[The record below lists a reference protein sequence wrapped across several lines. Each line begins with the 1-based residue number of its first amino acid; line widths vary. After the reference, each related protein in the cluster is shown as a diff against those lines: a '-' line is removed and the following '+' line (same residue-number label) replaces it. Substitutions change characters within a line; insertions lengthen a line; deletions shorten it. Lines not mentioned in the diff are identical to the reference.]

1 MKKFIQILIFIFF
14 SLSISN
20 FAVVYAEST
29 NQIAAK
35 NVIISR
41 DKLKKIKN
49 GDSYIKAIDYFVEK
63 SDKDKLEKTRENISR
78 VLSKTKFQKKSK
90 ALIIIKYLEY
100 KIDQKFY
107 KLETKKE
114 EKIEKKPILLNE
126 EDKEKVRT
134 EVLKLQKKLLDKSKN
149 LSDKL
154 REELEKNLNL
164 EQKGDFE
171 LSTNFSYGDLGNF
184 DYKLFLKDYLSKS
197 NTNFDG
203 SFESELKSYFYY
215 NPNKDSELKRLD
227 FTADLE
233 QISKSGD
240 LYMALKN
247 LNILEEEGIND
258 PEGFLEKLKELSE
271 NSKFV
276 KLPEN
281 TRNLA
286 GFYGFLSFFTSKNY
300 LDNVGVFN
308 EKPLFEL
315 SHKSGNKYFLKPTKF
330 SCEKFKSLEAIFDPF
345 YGSSCSEGQYEE
357 LLKSFEDF
365 GDVYLEFNQETT
377 SLVFDGI
384 SEGLDFNGHIKYTDE
399 KIKELVLNANVKEKE
414 YVGQYIKLEYID
426 NKLMNFGYS
435 LEGNTLDFSSELDEN
450 NRFKT
455 LDLNILHNL
464 AKNSVSV
471 KLMDNKITGKFS
483 FIDDSYDY
491 SDGKWEKVDKYSL
504 KGTIKGATTYDNKL
518 ENLYIDFTGKDLE
531 NNKENLN
538 GEINLKN
545 NLIELVSNF
554 EGEGRKVNLDL
565 SINYDD
571 DYLPING
578 HINVTLA
585 EKDKEFDFETYK
597 YNYSGD
603 FKELLKSNI
612 TISQREIRGK
622 TLFSNYCY
630 IDHEGWISKERFN
643 LQNNLFAKEEMIKSI
658 NNLLKF
664 KDPETTEEIKSLNS
678 NFNIKME
685 NVANTRSFLIDSFVN
700 VDNKQVFKFLM
711 KDKSSTQKKD
721 NIYIEAPK
729 NYIEFEELFEN

>member
-164 EQKGDFE
+164 EQKWDFE
-171 LSTNFSYGDLGNF
+171 LSTNFSYWDLWNF

-233 QISKSGD
+233 QISKSWD

-247 LNILEEEGIND
+247 LNILEEEWIND

-300 LDNVGVFN
+300 LDNVWVFN

-365 GDVYLEFNQETT
+365 WDVYLEFNQETT
-377 SLVFDGI
+377 SLVFDWI
-384 SEGLDFNGHIKYTDE
+384 SEWLDFNWHIKYTDE

-414 YVGQYIKLEYID
+414 YVWQYIKLEYID

-435 LEGNTLDFSSELDEN
+435 LEWNTLDFSSELDEN

-471 KLMDNKITGKFS
+471 KLMDNKITWKFS

-491 SDGKWEKVDKYSL
+491 SDWKWEKVDKYSL
-504 KGTIKGATTYDNKL
+504 KWTIKWATTYDNKL
-518 ENLYIDFTGKDLE
+518 ENLYIDFTWKDLE

-538 GEINLKN
+538 WEINLKN

-554 EGEGRKVNLDL
+554 EWEWRKVNLDL

-571 DYLPING
+571 DYLPINW

-612 TISQREIRGK
+612 TISQREIRWK

-630 IDHEGWISKERFN
+630 IDHEWWISKERFN